1 MSFLRDLKLNAAGDL
16 DYTAGDLTFLDDTAA
31 IIQGVSNRLQFWQ
44 GEWFLDTRQGMPY
57 FTQIFQKG
65 VNQTLIQSIF
75 YNAIASSPGILSVIS
90 VNLVYDRTARVL
102 TVNWQAQAATGVAI
116 SQSDNLVFPGST
128 NVPINRGALP

>member
-1 MSFLRDLKLNAAGDL
+1 M
-16 DYTAGDLTFLDDTAA
+16 TAGDLNFLDDTLA

-75 YNAIASSPGILSVIS
+75 YNAIASSPGILSVVS
-90 VNLVYDRTARVL
+90 VNLVYDRSARVL

-116 SQSDNLVFPGST
+116 SQSDNLIFPGST
-128 NVPINRGALP
+128 NVPINRGAIP